1 MSTFAH
7 GIVTSPLS
15 LTTVCR
21 RCVLSYVVLC
31 MWSGSRQSNSADAPA
46 RALPTALHVVR
57 EIRHHKEEQ
66 LLLGKGAVE
75 HVLRTLAIFG
85 GLSSISSSLLAV
97 LSSDAD
103 AADLALAE
111 EQLRLQ
117 LGRSGSV
124 AHDEL
129 SAAGLAQLR
138 RAESDPEAAR
148 QARHP
153 GQLHADVQLQM
164 MRGVHRAT
172 AEDPDDVPLERQE
185 STADKMIQT
194 VAEYQRKQQ
203 AHRDATLAQDNAAEE
218 KMNRAVAEY
227 KRKQQAQRNARLAK
241 DNAAMAR
248 EKAAVADYTS
258 KHRLTKAKKTAKAAG
273 AHKQDASVAAAAQRK
288 EHRKNTKAKGAEA
301 ATPMMAGGAGEKVKI
316 DFYMES
322 MCPGCKYYTKAVLRD
337 LLTKPEFVSM
347 VDFKVVP
354 YGNGRMTGESI
365 QCQHGDDECK
375 GNTILACMQDMY
387 PLSAESTGFVPTF
400 VCMEAEN
407 GKPLDDFK
415 KCAKQSEGVVD
426 AAAVLSCANGPK
438 GKQLALAAAKET
450 EELNPPHEY
459 APWVT
464 MNGQPLRDDAYEL
477 QKQVCAAYKAGV
489 AGTSGLCSP
498 AALTTASKRDRA
510 MLHAQ
515 AGASFSKCPNDA
527 PSIKYYY

>member
-1 MSTFAH
+1 MDA
-7 GIVTSPLS
+7 PLMAAGQGRHAS
-15 LTTVCR
+15 RWRLAVAAATVAACVASIALLAPAAR
-21 RCVLSYVVLC
+21 RAVVLAGDGVVPVGQLPFAKGEAAHFHAAKQ
-31 MWSGSRQSNSADAPA
+31 MDDVKARSAMSNY
-46 RALPTALHVVR
+46 
-57 EIRHHKEEQ
+57 
-66 LLLGKGAVE
+66 
-75 HVLRTLAIFG
+75 F
-85 GLSSISSSLLAV
+85 
-97 LSSDAD
+97 
-103 AADLALAE
+103 
-111 EQLRLQ
+111 
-117 LGRSGSV
+117 
-124 AHDEL
+124 DEL
-129 SAAGLAQLR
+129 GAAYQSEHRANLR
-138 RAESDPEAAR
+138 RYATTQALTHWFDRQGREVRQKAAAEKAAR

-153 GQLHADVQLQM
+153 GQLHPDAQLQM

-185 STADKMIQT
+185 STADKMIKT

-227 KRKQQAQRNARLAK
+227 QRKQQAQRNARLAK

-288 EHRKNTKAKGAEA
+288 EHRKNTKARGVEAAPAEA

-477 QKQVCAAYKAGV
+477 QKQVCAAYNAGG

-498 AALTTASKRDRA
+498 AALTMASNRDRA

-515 AGASFSKCPNDA
+515 PGAGFSKCPNDA
-527 PSIKYYY
+527 PDTKYYY